1 MPKTAVVSNGTKAL
15 VVAEEIIDLQ
25 RIARE
30 EITVRVVGTAPL
42 IVHQF
47 GAKARQEMLDK
58 GTTKAKAKK
67 APRDPKQ
74 AFEESLYRL
83 PEDGYGFPAVG
94 FKAAIVDAARHFPN
108 SGLTMVALK
117 VAIFVVGEGP
127 QSLVPILGS
136 EPTMREDYV
145 RINNGLSTD
154 LRFRGQFSPW
164 HVNLKIRFLPT
175 LLSRRSVVALVD
187 AAGFGG
193 IGEWRPASKMSKTGS
208 YGTFQVDGDA
218 S

>member
-1 MPKTAVVSNGTKAL
+1 VAKTAIATNGSIQL
-15 VVAEEIIDLQ
+15 AEEVIDLQ

-30 EITVRVVGTAPL
+30 EITVRVIGTAPL
-42 IVHQF
+42 IVHRF
-47 GAKARQEMLDK
+47 DEKARQEMLDK
-58 GTTKAKAKK
+58 GTTQAKAKK
-67 APRDPKQ
+67 PPRDPQ
-74 AFEESLYRL
+74 AAFEASFYRL
-83 PEDGYGFPAVG
+83 PDGRYGFPAVG

-127 QSLVPILGS
+127 DSLVPILGA
-136 EPTMREDYV
+136 EPTRRDDYV

-154 LRFRGQFSPW
+154 LRFRGQFMPW
-164 HVNLKIRFLPT
+164 HADLKIRYLPT

-208 YGTFQVDGDA
+208 YGTFQVDSDA